1 MICPVCRAE
10 HREGFARCADCGVD
24 LVEVSAAALVAAH
37 HGRADNGGEQ
47 EDPFCEFWRG
57 DDPRLQ
63 GELCQVLEEV
73 GIPLRRLQMNDQLML
88 GIASKQAIFRIGV
101 RFSMFE
107 KAEKAVAE
115 AYGGVDEG
123 AAAMYPREENRP
135 EFRKLIAIP
144 LGEKFK
150 ATEEE
155 PPTFWELVTWKCKP
169 KKDEDKQEE

>member
-10 HREGFARCADCGVD
+10 YREGFTRCADCGVD
-24 LVEVSAAALVAAH
+24 LVEVSAAALVAPH
-37 HGRADNGGEQ
+37 HGRADDGGEQ

-63 GELCQVLEEV
+63 SELCQVLEEV
-73 GIPLRRLQMNDQLML
+73 GIPIRTLQMNDQLMV
-88 GIASKQAIFRIGV
+88 GIASKRAIFRIGV

-123 AAAMYPREENRP
+123 PAPMYPTEENRP
-135 EFRKLIAIP
+135 EFRKLIEMP
-144 LGEKFK
+144 LEEKLK

-155 PPTFWELVTWKCKP
+155 LPTFQAQVTWKCKP
-169 KKDEDKQEE
+169 KKDEVEQKE